1 MAGRVSAA
9 KALPGRLIAG
19 GARLRPRRWPSR
31 RRNRVLAALAFLGP
45 GLIAANAG
53 NDAGGIATYS
63 AVGATYG
70 YDLLWMM
77 VVITISLIVVQE
89 MAARMGAVT
98 GKGLAE
104 LIREEYGVRWSLFAT
119 CSVLVANVGICIS
132 EFVGIGAAL
141 GLAGVPVQV
150 SVPIAAVAVW
160 LLLMRGSYRVAE
172 RVFVLMT
179 IPFFAYP
186 IAAVLAHPKWG
197 HVGKAIIAPS
207 LHASHAYLFLFI
219 ATAGTTITPFMQL
232 YVQSAVVERG
242 VSTSELKAERS
253 EVVTG
258 SIFANM
264 IALSIIIATGATL
277 YVHGEHH
284 ITTAAQA
291 AKALEPF
298 AGRYAEVLFG
308 IGLLGASLLAAAI
321 LPTTAAYVISET
333 FGFEKGISR
342 NPKEAPVFVA
352 TITVLIAIGA
362 IVAVIPGLPVIS
374 LLVGVQ
380 VVNGALLPILLI
392 FIWRLAASGEL
403 MGEYRN
409 GRGVQRDRRA
419 HGGRHVDAVDPAAR
433 DHLRR
438 RGLKLDLG
446 DRVELGQLAGG
457 QLPVAGSGVRTH
469 LFRLRCPSDH
479 GCDTGPGGQTG
490 YRQLQQGVA
499 LVFGEALQPL
509 DRGERRRGTARDG
522 RALIDRPQPRPLG
535 GLPGAVLAGQ
545 KA

>member
-19 GARLRPRRWPSR
+19 GARLRPRRWRSR

-119 CSVLVANVGICIS
+119 VSVLVANVGICIS

-150 SVPIAAVAVW
+150 SVPIAAAAVW

-186 IAAVLAHPKWG
+186 VAAILAKPHWG
-197 HVGKAIIAPS
+197 EVGKAVVAPNFQFNS
-207 LHASHAYLFLFI
+207 GYLFLFI

-242 VSTSELKAERS
+242 LGVEDLNAERA
-253 EVVTG
+253 EVTTG
-258 SIFANM
+258 SIFANLV
-264 IALSIIIATGATL
+264 ACFIIIATGATL
-277 YVHGEHH
+277 FVHGDHSVSN
-284 ITTAAQA
+284 AADA
-291 AKALEPF
+291 AKALAPF
-298 AGRYAEVLFG
+298 AGRYAEVLFAV
-308 IGLLGASLLAAAI
+308 GLLGASLLAAAI
-321 LPTTAAYVISET
+321 LPVTAAYVISET
-333 FGFEKGISR
+333 FGFEKGISHR
-342 NPKEAPVFVA
+342 PSDAPIFVSV
-352 TITVLIAIGA
+352 ITALIGIGMV
-362 IVAVIPGLPVIS
+362 VALIPGIPVIK

-380 VVNGALLPILLI
+380 VVNGVLLPVTLF
-392 FIWRLAASGEL
+392 FIWRLASNRKL
-403 MGEYRN
+403 MGNYAN
-409 GRGVQRDRRA
+409 GRIFN
-419 HGGRHVDAVDPAAR
+419 
-433 DHLRR
+433 L
-438 RGLKLDLG
+438 
-446 DRVELGQLAGG
+446 LASATV
-457 QLPVAGSGVRTH
+457 LVTSSLSILLLVVTFVGS
-469 LFRLRCPSDH
+469 
-479 GCDTGPGGQTG
+479 
-490 YRQLQQGVA
+490 
-499 LVFGEALQPL
+499 
-509 DRGERRRGTARDG
+509 
-522 RALIDRPQPRPLG
+522 
-535 GLPGAVLAGQ
+535 
-545 KA
+545 